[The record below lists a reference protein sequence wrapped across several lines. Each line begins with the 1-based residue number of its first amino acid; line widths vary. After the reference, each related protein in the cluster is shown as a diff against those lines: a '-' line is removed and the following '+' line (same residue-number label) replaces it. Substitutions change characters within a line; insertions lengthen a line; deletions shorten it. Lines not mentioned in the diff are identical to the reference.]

1 MKKTL
6 IFFFLLLVVGVNAK
20 INFYDNDIGKIK
32 KDLSSK
38 TTMQKLLLIDNYI
51 SKNPNLS
58 DLYLY
63 KAQLEFSMK
72 DFIGVEKTL
81 SKHIEGNLF
90 PDSQWKDAAYL
101 LGMSFYHGKK
111 LEAAN
116 EVFNEI
122 VQRFPE
128 DSTAQFFL
136 NLISLPAKSKIEQ
149 EQISGI
155 DVEYISMLNRDYS
168 TENQEEIG
176 NYLYLLYKKSISIKK
191 NNLFDY
197 VQEGAI
203 KVNSLDDSKILESF
217 PISYDSKF
225 FKVIS
230 TEALMINP
238 DGNISKIENIEYQ
251 ETTSGHTKNIIIK
264 SSDIQ
269 KGAILCYKIA
279 FKGLEDKKE
288 ESPNVSDIFYVASGI
303 QTYKKNY
310 TVSFPSE
317 LGFYLI
323 PDGVNDFLPEET
335 NENGITTFSYTCTN
349 PEILQ
354 LSPVENICIFDVSPK
369 IVLTSYDDWNDFG
382 KWFAPKYY
390 AFTKCV
396 LPADC
401 AILADLPDDKLE
413 KLKAIYRYM
422 QKNISTKEN
431 VTFLPLQ
438 TPDVTLKNAGG
449 NIADKNVL
457 LACALEKVG
466 IKSYPML
473 LSSVNNGQISADI
486 PAACAFNHII
496 TYVPKQ
502 DGIPQ
507 ALYLDSSTKFTD
519 YNNLTFQLQ
528 STNALIVEDSG
539 KTELVSTPV
548 IDATLNCM
556 VEDYKVI
563 IDNIG
568 CAKVNLTQEISGSFA
583 EYFRTQL
590 AQRESDS
597 QDLKQ
602 EYFYQI
608 QKDVFPNLK
617 MNQMTLKE
625 DNPYSGN
632 FYLTIDT
639 TADNVTE
646 ILLDG
651 KQILNF
657 QLGDLGE
664 WFSMPPETLYDYRKD
679 FAFSFKKKMECQ
691 FPQGYRIAEHNLQNL
706 FKENKYFMFKFNADK
721 IDDNHFILD
730 SELQLRDVIIPAAE
744 ISYLNQYIGM
754 LLQSLQFK
762 IVMENPNI
770 NYETFFEPLLEKYKQ
785 ADVYKN
791 YLSRLFA
798 LKKLDKAK
806 HIAIEAKQYFPADNY
821 FSLVLAM
828 VEYELEEFDECRE
841 ELLYLMEKT
850 PDDAIVYEYLAQLY
864 RQTADDKNH
873 YEILIKAHEKFPKE
887 ISFVNSL
894 VEYYRKN
901 NQLDSAISLL
911 KETLADNENNSNIHA
926 DLGYLYSLAKDFE
939 NAKNHLQQAIKL
951 NEDNSYALN
960 NLAWL
965 YCENHVQLEEAVAFA
980 LKACDL
986 EPNNDNFLDTLAEA
1000 YYQTNQ
1006 FEKAKEII
1014 KKAIDI
1020 NPNYNYLHEQLK
1032 KIEDAI
1038 NQSKTSEDEKME

>member
-251 ETTSGHTKNIIIK
+251 ETTNGHTKNIIIK

-323 PDGVNDFLPEET
+323 PDGLNDFLPEET

-354 LSPVENICIFDVSPK
+354 LSQVENICIFDISPK
-369 IVLTSYDDWNDFG
+369 IVLTSYEDWNDFG

-390 AFTKCV
+390 AFTKCI

-438 TPDVTLKNAGG
+438 TPDVTLKIGSG

-548 IDATLNCM
+548 IDAALNCM
-556 VEDYKVI
+556 VEDYKVV

-590 AQRESDS
+590 AQSESDS
-597 QDLKQ
+597 QNMKQ

-608 QKDVFPNLK
+608 QKDIFPNLQ

-806 HIAIEAKQYFPADNY
+806 KVAIEAKQYFPEDSY

>member
-1 MKKTL
+1 MKKCL

-51 SKNPNLS
+51 TKNPDLS

-81 SKHIEGNLF
+81 SKHIENNFF

-101 LGMSFYHGKK
+101 LGMSFYHGRK
-111 LEAAN
+111 LENAH

-128 DSTAQFFL
+128 DSTAKFFL

-217 PISYDSKF
+217 PISYDSKY

-251 ETTSGHTKNIIIK
+251 ETTNGHTKNIIIK

-323 PDGVNDFLPEET
+323 PDGLNDFLPEET

-354 LSPVENICIFDVSPK
+354 LSQVENICIFDISPK
-369 IVLTSYDDWNDFG
+369 IVLTSYEDWNDFG

-390 AFTKCV
+390 AFTKCI

-438 TPDVTLKNAGG
+438 TPDVTLKIGGG

-473 LSSVNNGQISADI
+473 LSSINNGQVSADI

-548 IDATLNCM
+548 IDAALNCM
-556 VEDYKVI
+556 VEDYKVV

-590 AQRESDS
+590 AQSESDS
-597 QDLKQ
+597 QNMKQ

-608 QKDVFPNLK
+608 QKDIFPNLQ

-806 HIAIEAKQYFPADNY
+806 KVAIEAKQYFPEDSY

-841 ELLYLMEKT
+841 ELLYLLEKT
-850 PDDAIVYEYLAQLY
+850 PEDAIVYEYLAQLY

-911 KETLADNENNSNIHA
+911 KETLADNENNSNIYA

-939 NAKNHLQQAIKL
+939 NAKYHLQQAIKF

-965 YCENHVQLEEAVAFA
+965 YCENRVQLEEAVAFA
-980 LKACDL
+980 LKACEL

-1032 KIEDAI
+1032 KIEDAV
-1038 NQSKTSEDEKME
+1038 NQSKTSEEEKM